1 VPHVVAAGGAVKTLA
16 RQLSKPRRSVA
27 GKVIT
32 TESLWWLRDQLVVS
46 TLEERWAVPGM
57 APRRAAVV
65 PAAAVVVTTLLS
77 MLRVPTV
84 TVSEWGVREGIIL
97 QAVGLVPEMES
108 AA

>member
-1 VPHVVAAGGAVKTLA
+1 VL
-16 RQLSKPRRSVA
+16 
-27 GKVIT
+27 T
-32 TESLWWLRDQLVVS
+32 TESLWWLRDRLVVAS
-46 TLEERWAVPGM
+46 LEERLALPGM

-84 TVSEWGVREGIIL
+84 IVSDRGVREGIIL
-97 QAVGLVPEMES
+97 RAVGLVPQMVP